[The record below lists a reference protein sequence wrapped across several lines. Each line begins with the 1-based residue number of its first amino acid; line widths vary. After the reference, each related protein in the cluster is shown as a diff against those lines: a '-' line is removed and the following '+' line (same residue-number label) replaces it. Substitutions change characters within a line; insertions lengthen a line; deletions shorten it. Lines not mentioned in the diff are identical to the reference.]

1 MTSPA
6 VGLLCGAALV
16 ATVAPSLLHRQRGL
30 LASPRLGLVAWFGAA
45 GAVLTML
52 AVAGPVTLVA
62 PRVDVFSVQP
72 QGLTSFLAGCVGLLH
87 RPGLISLG
95 SAVLATGLT
104 GYTCVVLAA
113 HVHRTRQASH
123 DHRAE
128 LAEVGRVDPGSGT
141 ILVPYARPVCYC
153 LAGSPSRIVLSTGAR
168 DTLSARE
175 LDAMLAH
182 ERAHLAGHHHALLTL
197 ARGLARALPVVPLFR
212 ALPQQVELLV
222 ERLADERAGTRC
234 GRGTV
239 ARALLRMVD
248 HAVPGAALGATG
260 GDLTTRM
267 TYLLHPAPVTRT
279 GRPVLLLS
287 PAIAVAIALGPTA
300 VLTLA
305 CVLSWAP

>member
-1 MTSPA
+1 MTAPA

-30 LASPRLGLVAWFGAA
+30 LASPRLGLLAWFGAA
-45 GAVLTML
+45 GAVLAML
-52 AVAGPVTLVA
+52 VIAGPVTLLNVPA
-62 PRVDVFSVQP
+62 ETLSTQP
-72 QGLTSFLAGCVGLLH
+72 QSVMSFLAGCVGLLH
-87 RPGLISLG
+87 RPGMLALG

-104 GYTCVVLAA
+104 AHTCLLLAA
-113 HVHRTRQASH
+113 HTHRTRQASH
-123 DHRAE
+123 QHREE
-128 LAEVGRVDPGSGT
+128 LAEVGRIDPTTGT
-141 ILVPYARPVCYC
+141 ILVPYSRPVCYC
-153 LAGSPSRIVLSTGAR
+153 LAGAPSRIVISTGAKEA
-168 DTLSARE
+168 LSAGE

-212 ALPQQVELLV
+212 ALPQQVELLL

-248 HAVPGAALGATG
+248 HAVPDAALGATG
-260 GDLTTRM
+260 GDITTRM
-267 TYLLHPAPVTRT
+267 TYLLHPAARP
-279 GRPVLLLS
+279 GRPALLLS
-287 PAIAVAIALGPTA
+287 PAIALAIALAPTA

-305 CVLSWAP
+305 CLLSWAP